1 MSIESVTFSLPSDA
15 SYTTGYDEF
24 GNPFYIIT
32 TSKENAPYLANLAL
46 QSLNENDQKKIP
58 ETIKEQIIERTGI
71 KYVFTLPSVL
81 RNSAIA
87 FAAGITIKSLLNEE
101 LTPRALEIGRIA
113 HDAIAYSIPLAIW
126 TTLPFLNVGA
136 QLIKNAPYFSSIA
149 ILGTSVATNFVPESV
164 ATLASDTA
172 QATLNI
178 AKKVIRAVKDT
189 LTPIGKF
196 SLEYPKTTFLTASVG
211 LSFFLKNFIEFG
223 QIINGLKTAR

>member
-46 QSLNENDQKKIP
+46 QSLNENDHKKIP
-58 ETIKEQIIERTGI
+58 QYLKEQIIENTGI

-81 RNSAIA
+81 RASAIA
-87 FAAGITIKSLLNEE
+87 FATGVAIKSMLNEE
-101 LTPRALEIGRIA
+101 LSPRILEIGKIA

-126 TTLPFLNVGA
+126 TTLPLLSTGA
-136 QLIKNAPYFSSIA
+136 QLIKNNPYFSATA
-149 ILGTSVATNFVPESV
+149 IFGTSLATNFVPESV

-172 QATLNI
+172 QATLKI
-178 AKKVIRAVKDT
+178 AKKVITA
-189 LTPIGKF
+189 LTDLMKPIGKI
-196 SLEYPKTTFLTASVG
+196 SGEYPKTTFLTASVG
-211 LSFFLKNFIEFG
+211 LGFFLRNFIDLSK
-223 QIINGLKTAR
+223 NRS